1 MTWKKVISSEII
13 NIFLLNHIER
23 RQFANVID
31 TFKSYAQYSLS
42 ANNRRRK
49 DIYLLSQA
57 DQDLLGSLG
66 YKEKLDA
73 IDKAI
78 LANADFLAQ
87 MVEDTEIFGDGLDP
101 QTEHDSEQSTSETAY
116 SHTHSSG
123 ELYASLV
130 LQ

>member
-31 TFKSYAQYSLS
+31 TFKNYAQYSLS

-49 DIYLLSQA
+49 DIFFLSQA

-101 QTEHDSEQSTSETAY
+101 QTERDSEQSTSESAY
-116 SHTHSSG
+116 SHTHSPG

>member
-31 TFKSYAQYSLS
+31 TFKNYAQYSLS

-101 QTEHDSEQSTSETAY
+101 QTERDSEQSTSESAY
-116 SHTHSSG
+116 SHTHSPG

>member
-1 MTWKKVISSEII
+1 VISSEII
-13 NIFLLNHIER
+13 NIFLLNHVER

-31 TFKSYAQYSLS
+31 TFKNYAQYSLS

-101 QTEHDSEQSTSETAY
+101 QTERDSEQTTSETAY

>member
-13 NIFLLNHIER
+13 NIFLLNHVER

-31 TFKSYAQYSLS
+31 TFKNYAQYSLS

-101 QTEHDSEQSTSETAY
+101 QTERDSEQTTSETAY

>member
-31 TFKSYAQYSLS
+31 TFKNYAQYSLS

-49 DIYLLSQA
+49 DIYLLSQG

-101 QTEHDSEQSTSETAY
+101 QTERDSEQSTSESAH

>member
-13 NIFLLNHIER
+13 NIFLLNHVER

-31 TFKSYAQYSLS
+31 TFKNYAQYSLS

-101 QTEHDSEQSTSETAY
+101 QTERDSEQSTSESAY

>member
-13 NIFLLNHIER
+13 NIFLLNHVER

-31 TFKSYAQYSLS
+31 TFKNYAQYSLS

-66 YKEKLDA
+66 YKGKLDA

-101 QTEHDSEQSTSETAY
+101 QTERDSEQTTSETAY